1 MSFKILYIDICLSFV
16 FLGMMFALIDMSLK
30 IFETQFQATN
40 LETFLMDFSDYFA
53 SFLVSIFVAHFGG
66 RGNRAKWVAAGS
78 IVTALSSIAFIVL
91 FFYYEII
98 KLAKVKGEFFLI
110 YFHILSIFI

>member
-1 MSFKILYIDICLSFV
+1 
-16 FLGMMFALIDMSLK
+16 MFALIDMSLK

>member
-1 MSFKILYIDICLSFV
+1 
-16 FLGMMFALIDMSLK
+16 MMFALIDMSLK

-66 RGNRAKWVAAGS
+66 RGNRAKWVAAAS
-78 IVTALSSIAFIVL
+78 IVTGLSAIAFAVL
-91 FFYYEII
+91 FFHYEII
-98 KLAKVKGEFFLI
+98 KLNIVEGEIFFLT
-110 YFHILSIFI
+110 YFHNYQYLFNSLVQEI